1 MKQYSLQHI
10 EALLYKFM
18 DGQTTLEEEA
28 LLADYF
34 RTHDVPAKWED
45 YHAMFSYF
53 DGGMRQPVTHHH
65 RAHRGWWKA
74 GVAAAGVA
82 AAAVGA
88 LVVGLTVA
96 NHKPTTPL
104 PKSAE
109 TTIIAKTD
117 TTLKVETQD
126 FASLQSRDAF
136 PEESQR
142 MDSRTRRKS
151 IPLARHKKLQAE
163 NKRLAEE
170 NQRLQRELDDL
181 KRRAFIIDM
190 EAMGYK
196 AVQDEDGNIVFIDLN
211 QEIENEF
218 NNQPTNNIP
227 AL

>member
-1 MKQYSLQHI
+1 MKRYSHQHI
-10 EALLYKFM
+10 KALLDKFM

-28 LLADYF
+28 LLGDYF
-34 RTHDVPAKWED
+34 RTHDVPAEWED
-45 YHAMFSYF
+45 YRVMFGYF
-53 DGGMRQPVTHHH
+53 DNGMRQPVTHH
-65 RAHRGWWKA
+65 RTQRGWWWT
-74 GVAAAGVA
+74 GVA

-96 NHKPTTPL
+96 NRQPATTR

-109 TTIIAKTD
+109 LPAIAAID
-117 TTLKVETQD
+117 TTAAIDTMAGVETRD
-126 FASLQSRDAF
+126 LASLQAKPVVTFETPHLASRANHKR
-136 PEESQR
+136 SQA
-142 MDSRTRRKS
+142 
-151 IPLARHKKLQAE
+151 ARHRRLEAE
-163 NKRLAEE
+163 NKRLAKE
-170 NQRLQRELDDL
+170 NERLQRELEDL